1 MRLIRSRARGVG
13 LFDGLIALAILS
25 FGVLGMTRLQVNLVR
40 QATETQSRTVAVQLA
55 DELLSTA
62 LVDIDNA
69 ACYTL
74 PQAGACG
81 SAAAQERA
89 EAWETRALATLP
101 GAASATATLLNDQ
114 LTVRLGW
121 TGKAAEE
128 ARTLEVTTDV
138 RP

>member
-1 MRLIRSRARGVG
+1 MG
-13 LFDGLIALAILS
+13 LFEGLIALAILS

-40 QATETQSRTVAVQLA
+40 QATETQSRAVAVQLA

-62 LVDIDNA
+62 LVDVDNA
-69 ACYTL
+69 ACYTV
-74 PQAGACG
+74 PAAGGCA
-81 SAAAQERA
+81 SASARNRA

-101 GAASATATLLNDQ
+101 GTATASATLAGDR

-121 TGKAAEE
+121 TGKSAEE

>member
-1 MRLIRSRARGVG
+1 MRLTRPRARGVG

-62 LVDIDNA
+62 LVDVDNA

-74 PQAGACG
+74 PA
-81 SAAAQERA
+81 
-89 EAWETRALATLP
+89 AWETRALATLP
-101 GAASATATLLNDQ
+101 GTATATATLAGDQ

-121 TGKAAEE
+121 TGKAAED
-128 ARTLEVTTDV
+128 ARSLEVTTDV